1 MNKFKAGD
9 RVEYINVWQPCRR
22 YLGELATVVKQYNYD
37 IYSIVEVRFDNGDEH
52 RFDAQNF
59 KLIEENPTEDTQKIV
74 DIAKGLV
81 YGDRGEAY
89 GHPAE
94 DYARV
99 ALIWSGILGVD
110 ITPVQAIQCMV
121 GIKLSR
127 LSNTPDHRDSWVD
140 IAGYAECGDRINRY
154 QAGDKDS

>member
-9 RVEYINVWQPCRR
+9 RVRYVGKGEYAVKR
-22 YLGELATVVKQYNYD
+22 YFDEVGTVTDNTGAHGTHVD
-37 IYSIVEVRFDNGDEH
+37 FDNGEH
-52 RFDAQNF
+52 AFLSTNNF
-59 KLIEENPTEDTQKIV
+59 ELESGNEPTQKIV